1 MVSAQLK
8 LHWNKKVKRI
18 PFRVDEFF
26 FVSAVAQYMKQ
37 NSETFRQQAESM
49 QNTASSETA
58 KTFHGCLRVFCYSIF
73 FQVCD
78 GFLLLF
84 YFSSVPSVW
93 AP

>member
-1 MVSAQLK
+1 
-8 LHWNKKVKRI
+8 
-18 PFRVDEFF
+18 
-26 FVSAVAQYMKQ
+26 MKQ

-58 KTFHGCLRVFCYSIF
+58 KTFHGCLRVFVLVFSFKCATA
-73 FQVCD
+73 
-78 GFLLLF
+78 FLLLF